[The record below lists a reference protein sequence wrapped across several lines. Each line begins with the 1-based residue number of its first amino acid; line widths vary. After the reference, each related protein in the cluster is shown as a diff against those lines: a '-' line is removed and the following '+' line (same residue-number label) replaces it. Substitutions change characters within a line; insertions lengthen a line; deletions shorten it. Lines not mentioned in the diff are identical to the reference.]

1 MRQNST
7 SVVQYWDWEGILM
20 EVHLKEESDKV
31 SFRQN
36 LRFHCCRYFLG
47 LVSPVRSGHPTYT
60 KYKACKSKMISYLK
74 KQKTQIYLTFKFL
87 SSSFS
92 VSSLSSVE
100 SRYCQVTSPIQF
112 LARPSSSQSLLV
124 ENLFPVLQY
133 LLLLLTSTP
142 LQVSKIPFPYHLHW
156 YIHSGFL
163 ALVSVP
169 RGSRLLADHH
179 QRKNRFSLSDTNF
192 VTSATSMAMW
202 ISDCWFTVHQIA
214 CQQLQPG
221 VKDDDTRWRRR
232 ITIPPFGTLVIS
244 LVLTRTGVFIRW
256 SISENYCPLWALT
269 GHTLVLLFQFSLS
282 PCHRVITAA
291 LRCF

>member
-1 MRQNST
+1 
-7 SVVQYWDWEGILM
+7 M

-100 SRYCQVTSPIQF
+100 SRYCQETSPIQF
-112 LARPSSSQSLLV
+112 LARKSTSQSLLV

-142 LQVSKIPFPYHLHW
+142 LQVLKNAVFLPSALIYSLRLFG
-156 YIHSGFL
+156 SGFC
-163 ALVSVP
+163 
-169 RGSRLLADHH
+169 
-179 QRKNRFSLSDTNF
+179 
-192 VTSATSMAMW
+192 ATG
-202 ISDCWFTVHQIA
+202 
-214 CQQLQPG
+214 QPAIG
-221 VKDDDTRWRRR
+221 
-232 ITIPPFGTLVIS
+232 
-244 LVLTRTGVFIRW
+244 
-256 SISENYCPLWALT
+256 
-269 GHTLVLLFQFSLS
+269 
-282 PCHRVITAA
+282 
-291 LRCF
+291 